1 MRAHGDRERFA
12 RILGA
17 CIAILLT
24 AILLRLLC
32 GAMGYGW
39 PERLVLGI
47 RVHRAMLACLVG
59 AALATSGVILQSL
72 LRNPLAE
79 PYILGVSTGAGLGIL
94 AQLYLVRLQLIGHAP
109 DHVGAL
115 VGALASLGV
124 VFVAGRR
131 NGVLDPLGL
140 LLVGVV
146 LATINGALI
155 TLLQYLSS
163 QTLRENLAYWMMGYL
178 NESLPRTTVAVAA
191 AIIVS
196 GIAITACFHRAMDL
210 AALSDAESVSLGLA
224 LPRCRT
230 ILFLVAG
237 ALTAAAVVLAGP
249 IAFVGFIA
257 PHLVRLWAGPL
268 HARVLPASILVGAS
282 IILAGDSLATIIHMH
297 TGIGTPPIGVFTAV
311 LVGPLFLWMLRPQ
324 LGRGME

>member
-1 MRAHGDRERFA
+1 MRAADRKRFA
-12 RILGA
+12 RVLGA
-17 CIAILLT
+17 CVAILL
-24 AILLRLLC
+24 AAFVLRLLC

-39 PERLVLGI
+39 PEPRILGI
-47 RVHRAMLACLVG
+47 RLQRAVLACLVG
-59 AALATSGVILQSL
+59 AALSTGGVILQSL

-94 AQLYLVRLQLIGHAP
+94 AQLYLVQLQLIGPAP
-109 DHVGAL
+109 DHVGGL
-115 VGALASLGV
+115 LGALASLAIV
-124 VFVAGRR
+124 YVAGRR
-131 NGVLDPLGL
+131 HGVLDPLGL

-178 NESLPRTTVAVAA
+178 NESLPRPTVYAA
-191 AIIVS
+191 AII
-196 GIAITACFHRAMDL
+196 IAVCVALAAIFHRAMDL
-210 AALSDAESVSLGLA
+210 AALSDAEAVSLGLA
-224 LPRCRT
+224 LARCRT
-230 ILFLVAG
+230 ILFLAAG

-268 HARVLPASILVGAS
+268 HSRVLPASMLIGAA
-282 IILAGDSLATIIHMH
+282 IILTADSLSTIIHMH

-311 LVGPLFLWMLRPQ
+311 LAGPLFLWMLRPQ
-324 LGRGME
+324 LGRGVE